1 MPRWLSSPEAAYR
14 NHHVS
19 NAIIVAELHLNIVG
33 FDTAD
38 EYRLLNQR
46 SIHEIMILGKVVG
59 TIVTTISH
67 AHYKN
72 RRLLVVQPLIMDG
85 DSLAPED
92 DFIALDNSQAGI
104 GDTVLVNRE
113 GNGARQALGIPDGCV
128 ISVIVGIVDSVSV
141 EG

>member
-1 MPRWLSSPEAAYR
+1 LL
-14 NHHVS
+14 
-19 NAIIVAELHLNIVG
+19 II
-33 FDTAD
+33 
-38 EYRLLNQR
+38 
-46 SIHEIMILGKVVG
+46 GKVIG

-67 AHYKN
+67 PHYKN

-85 DSLAPED
+85 DSIAPED
-92 DFIALDNSQAGI
+92 DFIALDNTQAGI

-113 GNGARQALGIPDGCV
+113 GNGARQALKIPDGAV